1 MASQHSEA
9 DAVTRDER
17 RRLRRGRSRTGSPSY
32 VVVEAPKRKMKKQPP
47 QQSIDEFWSRF
58 TTKTPGKAF
67 TILPDNL
74 YAKRLAA
81 QRRANPSLNQN
92 AVRSYEEA
100 VQICKEKVAKIV
112 SECRRV
118 NQKYRDMHFD
128 IEADFLKGRVSDC
141 LTGLDHP
148 IHAKCPLKPMSVK
161 RVEDIFQDPQFF
173 VDGATASDVRQG
185 KDGDCWLMSAL
196 STLSNMP
203 PLIEQVCCARD
214 EQVGVYGFVF
224 HRDGEWISEV
234 IDDKLY
240 LIKEDFHDSLLER
253 EKWLDL
259 QNRKNPEEEYR
270 TVMQTGSR
278 ALYFAQCSHPNETW
292 LPLLEKAYAKAHGD
306 YMAINGGFVG
316 EGIEDLTGGVTTEV
330 FATDILDKE
339 KFWNEEL
346 CQVNKQFL
354 FGCAQGSGRHGE
366 RKGIIERHAYSIMHA
381 VEIDGERLLKLRNP
395 WGNTEWSGPWSD
407 GSEQWTAEW
416 IQKLDHTFG
425 DDGVFWISYKDL
437 LRNYQHFDRTR
448 LFVPENP
455 KNPDE
460 PKWKVTQ
467 LWTSLNIPWSVDYH
481 DTKFSILLKGEPGVK
496 KNVVIVLSQLDDRY
510 FRGLQGQYE
519 FKLQFRLHREGE
531 EDYIVRSPGN
541 YYMRR
546 SVSTEVD
553 LEPGAYSVLLKI
565 VATRYDNTTP
575 TEEVIRN
582 TCRDRRDKLLSIGLS
597 YDLAHAKGQFK
608 ESEKEKREREAAEK
622 KAKRKMDAKA
632 AHAARRQQ
640 RLKQKLRQKRRQSK
654 VEEKRLRA
662 KIEGLVTPGS
672 MQVEDGMSDY
682 EAQTSD
688 EDEETQGVA
697 AQDSVRDLPTT
708 SNVPSAV
715 QRFHSRNESTQ
726 SLPLPSRR
734 GTAGTDNTAGGTETP
749 RLQVNGFP
757 LPQRK
762 LSLSDISDDDLS
774 WDSELDAP
782 DSDDSDPERGFFQ
795 PEPGT
800 SVREREREEEGP
812 DDEFERDP
820 WNAVCVVGLRVYSKG
835 SEVEIRVLRPGEG
848 DLGDKK
854 EKLLD
859 VDDSAA
865 DATKDLAGL
874 GIGLEGE
881 VEELHK
887 GSGPAGVE
895 VDQQG

>member
-1 MASQHSEA
+1 MASQCSEA
-9 DAVTRDER
+9 DVVARTSSSSSAVIMREAPER
-17 RRLRRGRSRTGSPSY
+17 R
-32 VVVEAPKRKMKKQPP
+32 AKKQPP

-58 TTKTPGKAF
+58 TTKTPGKPF
-67 TILPDNL
+67 TILPDNF

-128 IEADFLKGRVSDC
+128 IEADFNQSLKGITPDC
-141 LTGLDHP
+141 LIGLDEN
-148 IHAKCPLKPMSVK
+148 KCYLLPKSVK
-161 RVEDIFQDPQFF
+161 RIEDIFQDPQFF
-173 VDGATASDVRQG
+173 VEGATANDVRQG
-185 KDGDCWLMSAL
+185 KEGDCWLMSAL
-196 STLSNMP
+196 CTLSNMP

-270 TVMQTGSR
+270 AVMQTGSR
-278 ALYFAQCSHPNETW
+278 ALYFAQCSDPNETW

-306 YMAINGGFVG
+306 YNAISGGFVG

-330 FATDILDKE
+330 FGTDILDKE
-339 KFWNEEL
+339 KFWKEEL

-354 FGCAQGSGRHGE
+354 FGCAQGSGVHGK
-366 RKGIIERHAYSIMHA
+366 RKGIIEQHAYSIMDA
-381 VEIDGERLLKLRNP
+381 IEMDGERLLKLRNP

-416 IQKLDHTFG
+416 IQKLNHKFG

-455 KNPDE
+455 DDPNE

-481 DTKFSILLKGEPGVK
+481 DTKFTILLKGEPGVK

-510 FRGLQGQYE
+510 FKGLQGEYE
-519 FKLQFRLHREGE
+519 FKLQFRLHREAE
-531 EDYIVRSPGN
+531 EDYIVRSPAN

-565 VATRYDNTTP
+565 VATRYIDLKP
-575 TEEVIRN
+575 VEEVIRK
-582 TCRDRRDKLLSIGLS
+582 TCRGRRDKLLSIGLS

-608 ESEKEKREREAAEK
+608 ESEKERKEREAAEK
-622 KAKRKMDAKA
+622 KAKRKMGAKA

-654 VEEKRLRA
+654 MEEKRLRA
-662 KIEGLVTPGS
+662 KIEGLATPAS
-672 MQVEDGMSDY
+672 MQVENGMSDD

-688 EDEETQGVA
+688 DDGETQGVA
-697 AQDSVRDLPTT
+697 AHEPVRDPPTT
-708 SNVPSAV
+708 SNTASAV
-715 QRFHSRNESTQ
+715 QRFHRRNESTQ
-726 SLPLPSRR
+726 SLSFPSRR
-734 GTAGTDNTAGGTETP
+734 GTAGTDNTVGGTETP
-749 RLQVNGFP
+749 RLQVNGLP
-757 LPQRK
+757 LPHRK

-795 PEPGT
+795 PGPGM
-800 SVREREREEEGP
+800 SAREGEGEEGDS
-812 DDEFERDP
+812 DDEFAQDP

-835 SEVEIRVLRPGEG
+835 SEVEIKVLRPGEG
-848 DLGDKK
+848 DPGDKK

-874 GIGLEGE
+874 EIGLEGE
-881 VEELHK
+881 TEELH
-887 GSGPAGVE
+887 GGTEPVGVE
-895 VDQQG
+895 LDRQG